1 MKIDTFAYNI
11 SRKNRVISLK
21 DKILNLLNR
30 KNKALSIEEL
40 DHLLELK
47 TAGDFRLLEDTI
59 NEMCND
65 YTIYRTNKNRYMT
78 FDRSPLKKGIL
89 RVNKKGYGFVEIP
102 EEEDIYIEA
111 GNMNGALHNDLVVAE
126 ITGRKEKNKLEGRIL
141 KILERNLELIVGEF
155 YLEKGK
161 GHLIIDEDRLK
172 MNVVIEPDCIHGAV
186 DGHKVQV
193 RLLDQIDEATYHAE
207 VVKVLGHK
215 NDPGVDILS
224 IVYKYNINDSFPEE
238 VIEELKHI
246 PSSVGEQDKI
256 GRRDLTKE
264 TIFTIDGADTKDI
277 DDAVSIKVLENG
289 NYQLGVHIADVSYY
303 VKEGTALDINAM
315 DRGTSVYLVDRVIP
329 MIPHQLSNGICS
341 LNEGV
346 ERLTISCV
354 MEIDASGKIVDYDIF
369 ESFIKSCKKMT
380 YKAVNSILEDN
391 IVPDGYEEYA
401 DDLRKMADLA
411 KILRKS
417 KLSRGYLDFDVDETK
432 ILVDEKCHPTDI
444 VLRERGVGE
453 NLIEDFMIIA
463 NECVATHIFY
473 MELPFIYRIH
483 EVPKEERIYDF
494 LTYIGTLGYVY
505 KGNMKD
511 TNPKAVQGLLN
522 FLKDKKEFK
531 ILSSLL
537 LRSMQ
542 KAVYKPENLGHYG
555 LASKCYTHFTSPI
568 RRYPDTTVHRLL
580 RTYLFKNDLSPET
593 ISHWEEK
600 LPIVAEIASSRERA
614 SINCEREVEDMK
626 MAEYMEDH
634 IGEEFEGMISGVT
647 NFGIFIQLDNLIE
660 GLCRLADLKEFFHYD
675 ERSMSVVGEKTKT
688 KYSMGDRV
696 LIKVVRASKE
706 EQTIDFEIIKHIEEE
721 PDDKQEIELI

>member
-1 MKIDTFAYNI
+1 MIP
-11 SRKNRVISLK
+11 LK
-21 DKILNLLNR
+21 DKILDLLNR
-30 KNKALSIEEL
+30 KNKALSIEDLE
-40 DHLLELK
+40 HLLEFK
-47 TAGDFRLLEDTI
+47 TANDFRILEDTV

-89 RVNKKGYGFVEIP
+89 RVNKKGYGFVEILDD
-102 EEEDIYIEA
+102 EDIYIEA
-111 GNMNGALHNDLVVAE
+111 TNMNGALHNDLVVAE
-126 ITGRKEKNKLEGRIL
+126 ITGKKEKNKLEGRIL
-141 KILERNLELIVGEF
+141 KILDRKLEYVIGEF
-155 YLEKGK
+155 YLKKGI
-161 GHLIIDEDRLK
+161 GHLILDEENLK
-172 MNVVIEPDCIHGAV
+172 FDVVIEKNHIHGAV

-193 RLLDQIDEATYHAE
+193 HLLEQIDNHTYHGE

-224 IVYKYNINDSFPEE
+224 IVYKYNINDTFPEE
-238 VIEELKHI
+238 VEEQLKTI
-246 PSSVGEQDKI
+246 PNEVRELDKVGRK
-256 GRRDLTKE
+256 DLTNE
-264 TIFTIDGADTKDI
+264 IIFTIDGSDTKDI
-277 DDAVSIKVLENG
+277 DDAISISKLENG
-289 NYQLGVHIADVSYY
+289 NYKLGVHIADVSYY
-303 VKEGTALDINAM
+303 VKEGTPIDINAM

-354 MEIDASGKIVDYDIF
+354 MEIDINGKIIDYDIF
-369 ESFIKSCKKMT
+369 ESFIKSRKKMT
-380 YKAVNSILEDN
+380 YTAVNSILENN
-391 IVPDGYEEYA
+391 IIPDGYQEFA
-401 DDLRKMADLA
+401 DSLRMMAQLA

-417 KLSRGYLDFDVDETK
+417 KLSRGYLDFDVDEAK
-432 ILVDEKCHPTDI
+432 ILVDENCHPIDI
-444 VLRERGVGE
+444 ALRERGVGE

-463 NECVATHIFY
+463 NECIATHIFY

-483 EVPKEERIYDF
+483 EIPKEEKIREY
-494 LTYIGTLGYVY
+494 LSYIGTLGYIY

-511 TNPKAVQGLLN
+511 TSPKMVQGLLD

-580 RTYLFKNDLSPET
+580 RTYLFKNDLSTET
-593 ISHWEEK
+593 ISHWENK
-600 LPIVAEIASSRERA
+600 LPQVAEIASSRERA

-634 IGEEFEGMISGVT
+634 IGEEFEGMISGIM
-647 NFGIFIQLDNLIE
+647 NFGIFIQLDNMIE

-675 ERSMSVVGEKTKT
+675 EKTMSVVGEKTKT
-688 KYSMGDRV
+688 KYMLGDRV
-696 LIKVVRASKE
+696 LVKVIGASKE
-706 EQTIDFEIIKHIEEE
+706 EQTIDFEIIKKVDAINCKDE
-721 PDDKQEIELI
+721 EIELI